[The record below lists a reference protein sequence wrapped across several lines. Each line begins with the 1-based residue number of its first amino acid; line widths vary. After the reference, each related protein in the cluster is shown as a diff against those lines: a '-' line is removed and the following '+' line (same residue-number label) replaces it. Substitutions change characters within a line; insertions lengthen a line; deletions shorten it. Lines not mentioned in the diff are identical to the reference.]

1 MGYAAMELMNSG
13 ILALEQGTGSRS
25 VLGGTTIPT
34 RGDRSSK
41 VRLRVAAEDVRSA
54 FREDVEAKGFGLGI
68 EQ

>member
-1 MGYAAMELMNSG
+1 MSLMNSG
-13 ILALEQGTGSRS
+13 ILALEQGSGSKS

-41 VRLRVAAEDVRSA
+41 VRLRIAPEDVRSA
-54 FREDVEAKGFGLGI
+54 FREDAEAKGFGLGI